1 MGTLTILD
9 DKGDTK
15 LTWEPNDPDSVKEA
29 KKRFDDLKK
38 QGYSAFAVETETK
51 EVQGRRID
59 KFESDMG
66 EVLMVPQRRGG

>member
-9 DKGDTK
+9 SKGDTK

-38 QGYSAFAVETETK
+38 QGYSAFAVETQEI
-51 EVQGRRID
+51 QGRRID
-59 KFESDMG
+59 KFDSDMG